1 MCRHGKPLT
10 GQIALIG
17 QKEEKMKEEEK
28 IVEEVIAEENPIIF
42 PFIVEEVR
50 DSSGKTIN
58 IWGRWIEFFDAIL
71 PLMNEEVFFPF
82 FKGSNLALHHGV
94 DLWVRG
100 CKELASVAL
109 QETDTLPKFLAT
121 SDMETFAKEILR
133 DERFKEAARGI
144 CRRIEEKL
152 KKEEAP
158 DNYID
163 WDKCDDVAKTDEYYP
178 DEED

>member
-1 MCRHGKPLT
+1 MHDEKSAIERDCCSMCRHGKPLT

-17 QKEEKMKEEEK
+17 QKEEKMKRLEEGK
-28 IVEEVIAEENPIIF
+28 IVKEVIAEENPIIF

-100 CKELASVAL
+100 CKELASRVL
-109 QETDTLPKFLAT
+109 LEGDTLPKFLIT
-121 SDMETFAKEILR
+121 SDMEAFAKEILR
-133 DERFKEAARGI
+133 AEGFKEAARGI

-152 KKEEAP
+152 KKEEKEA
-158 DNYID
+158 
-163 WDKCDDVAKTDEYYP
+163 
-178 DEED
+178 

>member
-1 MCRHGKPLT
+1 MHDEKSAIERDCCSMCRHGKPLT

-17 QKEEKMKEEEK
+17 QKEEKMKK
-28 IVEEVIAEENPIIF
+28 EVIAEENPIIF
-42 PFIVEEVR
+42 PYNVEEVR

-58 IWGRWIEFFDAIL
+58 IFVLWERWIEFFDVLL

-100 CKELASVAL
+100 CKELASRVL
-109 QETDTLPKFLAT
+109 QEGDTLPKFLIT
-121 SDMETFAKEILR
+121 SDMEAFAKEILR
-133 DERFKEAARGI
+133 AEDFKEAARGI

-152 KKEEAP
+152 KKEEEKEA
-158 DNYID
+158 
-163 WDKCDDVAKTDEYYP
+163 
-178 DEED
+178 